1 MKNTPNP
8 LEELFQLQKE
18 LNKEYEAERK
28 ALLEIIDSKEEQIQM
43 LEELVENQNKLI
55 AEMKKH
61 R

>member
-18 LNKEYEAERK
+18 LNKKYEAERK

>member
-1 MKNTPNP
+1 MKNTPDP